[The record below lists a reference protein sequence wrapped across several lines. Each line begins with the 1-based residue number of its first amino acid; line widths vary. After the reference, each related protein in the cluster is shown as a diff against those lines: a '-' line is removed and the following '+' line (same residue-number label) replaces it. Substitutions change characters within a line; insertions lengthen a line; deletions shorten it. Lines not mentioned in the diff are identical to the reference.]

1 MTKNQNTRIITAMT
15 VITVLVNA
23 CLAAVK
29 LTAGIVAG
37 SYAMVSDAVN
47 SASDVVSAIIIL
59 IGVKIASKKADVN
72 HPYGHERFECIASLA
87 LSFIMLFT
95 AFEVGKSAITGVTN
109 EAPGSLAV
117 IAAAVS
123 IATKLVLFIVTV
135 IVARKTASSSLKTL
149 SFDHV
154 SDVVATTGGLVGIIL
169 ARLGYGA
176 FDRVMGFVIC
186 LFIAFTALKIFR
198 EVTGKL
204 TDEAADKQTEEKIRE
219 IISSDFGVTGIDSV
233 NTRKFGDR
241 IYVDIEIAVYRNLSL
256 TEAHE
261 IAERVHDKI
270 ESEMP
275 AVKHCTVHVNPAA
288 DGDGEE

>member
-1 MTKNQNTRIITAMT
+1 MTKDNNNRIITTMT
-15 VITVLVNA
+15 AITVLVNA
-23 CLAAVK
+23 FLAAIK

-37 SYAMVSDAVN
+37 SYAMISDAVN

-59 IGVKIASKKADVN
+59 VGVKVASKKADVN

-95 AFEVGKSAITGVTN
+95 AFEVGKSALTGSADT
-109 EAPGSLAV
+109 APGGLAV

-123 IATKLVLFIVTV
+123 IATKLVLFITTV
-135 IVARKTASSSLKTL
+135 ILARKTASSSLKTL

-154 SDVVATTGGLVGIIL
+154 SDVVATTGGLVGIVL
-169 ARLGYGA
+169 ARNGYGV
-176 FDRVMGFVIC
+176 FDRIMGFVIC

-219 IISSDFGVTGIDSV
+219 IISSDLGVTGIDSV

-241 IYVDIEIAVYRNLSL
+241 IYVDIEIAVRPVLSI
-256 TEAHE
+256 TDAHE
-261 IAERVHDKI
+261 IAERVHDEI
-270 ESEMP
+270 EREMP